1 MEQPILEAL
10 LHEYAVTKV
19 KLIKKTKQY
28 NEYIQGRLNT
38 DEVRTHFAKIEL
50 EYDELNTAQQ
60 VIAEKLAFI
69 DSGDKFRLI
78 DVLLANDYV
87 ATQLSS
93 IHATFEKEDSKFD
106 FDLVSVTVDDGMVF
120 AYNDGKYN
128 VSLEELMQLVLL
140 IDGDD
145 TLVEDIEDCN
155 EEDDS
160 ELPTEELAVV
170 GEKIKHTPSDWF
182 IAALVILLL
191 VCAICGTFYP
201 FGVA

>member
-38 DEVRTHFAKIEL
+38 DEIRTHFAKIEL

-106 FDLVSVTVDDGMVF
+106 FDLVSVTVDEGTVF

-128 VSLEELMQLVLL
+128 VPLEELMQLVLH
-140 IDGDD
+140 
-145 TLVEDIEDCN
+145 VEDEDVDALDVGVVEN
-155 EEDDS
+155 ELTHEEFVVSTLDV
-160 ELPTEELAVV
+160 ELKTTYV
-170 GEKIKHTPSDWF
+170 DWGVL
-182 IAALVILLL
+182 IVLLL
-191 VCAICGTFYP
+191 IMAFAICGTFYP

>member
-106 FDLVSVTVDDGMVF
+106 FDLVSVTVDEGTVF

-128 VSLEELMQLVLL
+128 VPLEELMQLVLH
-140 IDGDD
+140 
-145 TLVEDIEDCN
+145 VEDEDVDALDVGVVEN
-155 EEDDS
+155 ELTHEEFVVSTLDV
-160 ELPTEELAVV
+160 ELKTTYV
-170 GEKIKHTPSDWF
+170 DWGVL
-182 IAALVILLL
+182 IVLLL
-191 VCAICGTFYP
+191 IMAFAICGTFYP